1 MRLFALQARQLLRH
15 LGQGLLQATQRI
27 VGVARRVRCE
37 PATQGVGERRER
49 IVVEMDL
56 ARHHLTALGPA
67 VPDEELDEE
76 HPDLVRR
83 VRRGRRIADDDV
95 AAVDEDRN
103 SYERIAYKGLRSP
116 RESALTGRESTESYF
131 FGGHEVH
138 ITADVAPAFW
148 QYYLVTGD
156 LDWLEEEGWP
166 VLSGTAGFWVSRSTR
181 GEDGQ
186 YHVLNVTPPDE
197 WASNGNRGR
206 DDNPYTNVA
215 APRNLEI
222 ALQAADILGAAPPDG
237 WAERAGNFAILVD
250 EAHGVVL
257 EYADYDGRTI
267 KQADVVML
275 TYRWQQEQSDEL
287 TAADLDHYSTKDD
300 EDASPSMTDAMH
312 AIVAEELGRAD
323 DALTFT

>member
-1 MRLFALQARQLLRH
+1 M
-15 LGQGLLQATQRI
+15 
-27 VGVARRVRCE
+27 
-37 PATQGVGERRER
+37 
-49 IVVEMDL
+49 
-56 ARHHLTALGPA
+56 
-67 VPDEELDEE
+67 
-76 HPDLVRR
+76 
-83 VRRGRRIADDDV
+83 
-95 AAVDEDRN
+95 
-103 SYERIAYKGLRSP
+103 
-116 RESALTGRESTESYF
+116 
-131 FGGHEVH
+131 
-138 ITADVAPAFW
+138 
-148 QYYLVTGD
+148 
-156 LDWLEEEGWP
+156 
-166 VLSGTAGFWVSRSTR
+166 
-181 GEDGQ
+181 
-186 YHVLNVTPPDE
+186 LNVTPPDE

-237 WAERAGNFAILVD
+237 WAERAGNFAILMD

-275 TYRWQQEQSDEL
+275 TYPWQQEQSDEL

>member
-1 MRLFALQARQLLRH
+1 MGRRPWSPSPAGLSSAGYGGHVFWDTETWMSPSLLA
-15 LGQGLLQATQRI
+15 QD
-27 VGVARRVRCE
+27 
-37 PATQGVGERRER
+37 P
-49 IVVEMDL
+49 DL
-56 ARHHLTALGPA
+56 A
-67 VPDEELDEE
+67 
-76 HPDLVRR
+76 
-83 VRRGRRIADDDV
+83 
-95 AAVDEDRN
+95 AAVLRYRSDRLEDAAWNAANTFERKDSQQGNENEDRN
-103 SYERIAYKGLRSP
+103 SYERIAYKGLRFP

-237 WAERAGNFAILVD
+237 WAERAGNFAILMD

-275 TYRWQQEQSDEL
+275 TYPWQQEQSDEL

>member
-1 MRLFALQARQLLRH
+1 MYLLTSVGRRPWSPSPA
-15 LGQGLLQATQRI
+15 GLSSAGYGGHVFWDTETWMSPSLLAQD
-27 VGVARRVRCE
+27 
-37 PATQGVGERRER
+37 P
-49 IVVEMDL
+49 DL
-56 ARHHLTALGPA
+56 A
-67 VPDEELDEE
+67 
-76 HPDLVRR
+76 
-83 VRRGRRIADDDV
+83 
-95 AAVDEDRN
+95 AAVLRYRSDRLEDAAWNAANTFERKDSQQGNENEDRN
-103 SYERIAYKGLRSP
+103 SYERIAYKGLRFP

-237 WAERAGNFAILVD
+237 WAERAGNFAILMD

-275 TYRWQQEQSDEL
+275 TYPWQQEQSDEL

>member
-1 MRLFALQARQLLRH
+1 MGRRPWSPSPAGLSSAGYGGHVFWDTETWMSPSLLA
-15 LGQGLLQATQRI
+15 QD
-27 VGVARRVRCE
+27 
-37 PATQGVGERRER
+37 P
-49 IVVEMDL
+49 DL
-56 ARHHLTALGPA
+56 A
-67 VPDEELDEE
+67 
-76 HPDLVRR
+76 
-83 VRRGRRIADDDV
+83 
-95 AAVDEDRN
+95 AAVLRYRSDRLEDAAWNAANTFERKDSQQGNENEDRN
-103 SYERIAYKGLRSP
+103 SYERIAYKGLRFP
-116 RESALTGRESTESYF
+116 WESALTGRESTESYF

-237 WAERAGNFAILVD
+237 WAERAGNFAILMD

-275 TYRWQQEQSDEL
+275 TYPWQQEQSDEL